1 MFVYLCVSVCL
12 TVSISPELL
21 VQSSLNLADE
31 WQMLSMAMDRS
42 SSGGVAIRFGSRDD
56 VMFAHDEPYGGM
68 CVPLQRVTSLRRRV
82 QTNVPSASY

>member
-1 MFVYLCVSVCL
+1 LFVYLCVSVCL

-21 VQSSLNLADE
+21 VQSSLNLADD

-42 SSGGVAIRFGSRDD
+42 SSGGVAIRSGSRDD
-56 VMFAHDEPYGGM
+56 VMFAYDEPYGGM